1 MTNRYFILEKQII
14 STMSKREMLLS
25 ILICTLPSR
34 QRMFDSLVRNLSKQV
49 SDGDFYDEVELVSD
63 ADINKSIGDKRNDL
77 LGLAQGKF
85 IVFIDD
91 DDDVDIEYISLIINT
106 IKSNNEIDCIGMK
119 GIITFDGGKEQ
130 KWVISKQYGKWFERD
145 GVYYRTPNHISPVER
160 SIALSKGFTN
170 KNVGEDYDYSMA
182 ILPLLKNEVMIDKEI
197 YHYRYITNK

>member
-1 MTNRYFILEKQII
+1 MY
-14 STMSKREMLLS
+14 KREMLLS

-49 SDGDFYDEVELVSD
+49 SDGDFYDEVELFSD

-77 LGLAQGKF
+77 LRLAQGKF

-91 DDDVDIEYISLIINT
+91 DDQVDSEYISLIIKT
-106 IKSNNEIDCIGMK
+106 IKSNQNIDCIGMR
-119 GIITFDGGKEQ
+119 GIITFDGGNEQ
-130 KWVISKQYGKWFERD
+130 KWIISKAYGKWYED
-145 GVYYRTPNHISPVER
+145 NGVYYRTPNHISPVKR
-160 SIALSKGFTN
+160 SIAVEKGFPN
-170 KNVGEDYDYSMA
+170 KSDGEDYDYSMA